1 MIRQIMIYNPLVE
14 DQSNSLIAYDECV
27 SMTLEEQLITRTKGF
42 ETLTIV
48 FPLDNPVSKLFRPER
63 RIRLGD
69 DEFTIKKITQQKSTN
84 KYITVECESLW
95 YELNEGAPFERQWLT
110 GTTEEVL
117 TWLLTDTGWTVG
129 SLETTKNH
137 RFLVRSNSSPLYMI
151 RFVANLV
158 ESEIYFDTVN
168 KTVNMATQIG
178 TESNQFVSY
187 DRNLQGITRID
198 DTTQLCTRVYMYG
211 ADGVTI
217 KDINGGLPYL
227 EDYRYFDQEGIP
239 RRLMSH
245 VIEDNRF
252 SLLESMRDH
261 MLDYLATYAEP
272 VTSYEIEQYILDGTL
287 KIGDS
292 LTILDPDLQKRASHR
307 VIERTIDMLTPH
319 KSTYV
324 LDSAIGDL
332 SSALTDDEDSMLDAD
347 YANAEDVTEINE
359 TLEEHLVDN
368 VRHIVASERTAWNG
382 AVAGVSRLEGNVGS
396 LQSNVSTIQGQITS
410 INSSIAAIDARLM
423 AAETELADHER
434 RIAALEAG
442 GTP

>member
-14 DQSNSLIAYDECV
+14 DESNSLIAYDECV

-69 DEFTIKKITQQKSTN
+69 DEFTIKKITQQKSSN

-95 YELNEGAPFERQWLT
+95 YELNEGAPFERQWLS

-117 TWLLTDTGWTVG
+117 EWLLTDTGWTVG
-129 SLETTKNH
+129 TLETTKTH
-137 RFLVRSNSSPLYMI
+137 RFLVRSNSSPLYMV
-151 RFVANLV
+151 RFVARLV

-178 TESNQFVSY
+178 TESNQYVSY

-217 KDINGGLPYL
+217 KDINSGIPYL

-239 RRLMSH
+239 RRIMSH

-261 MLDYLATYAEP
+261 MLDYLATYGEP
-272 VTSYEIEQYILDGTL
+272 VVSYEIEQYILDGTL

-292 LTILDPDLQKRASHR
+292 LTILDPDLQKRATHR
-307 VIERTIDMLTPH
+307 VIERTIDLLTPH

-332 SSALTDDEDSMLDAD
+332 SSALTDDEDSVLDAD
-347 YANAEDVTEINE
+347 FANAEDVTVINE
-359 TLEEHLVDN
+359 TLDEHIVDN
-368 VRHIVASERTAWNG
+368 VRHIVASERIAWNG
-382 AVAGVSRLEGNVGS
+382 AVTNVSRLQANVT
-396 LQSNVSTIQGQITS
+396 TIQGQIAS
-410 INSSIAAIDARLM
+410 INSAIAGIDARLT
-423 AAETELADHER
+423 AAEAELADHEA
-434 RIAALEAG
+434 RITALEG
-442 GTP
+442 GTPTP